1 MRAVL
6 VLAATVLLAAGW
18 AGPASARTYVSLV
31 FDAGTANQARALP
44 LLAEHGLRATFYV
57 SSGSI
62 GHPNR
67 LTWGQLRHMQAIGH
81 EIGGE
86 TIHHTRLPGL
96 PRETMRREVCADR
109 ERLLSRGLAADAFA
123 YPFGAYSS
131 EARDVVVGCGYSS
144 ARLASGIT
152 GAGKVC
158 PGCPYAEEFPP
169 RNPFAIRVPAGVQ
182 RTSTVKRVTDSVAA
196 AQRSGGG
203 WVQIL
208 LHQVCN
214 RCNRYAITV
223 ADLDRLLGWLKRRDG
238 IEVRT
243 VGQLLDAGGPSVRAV
258 PIGATVRSGRLVTLR
273 IARRS
278 AGVRRVRWFIDGRLI
293 GTRTIS
299 PYRLKWVARRL
310 DPGHHTLRALL
321 EDGAGNAALSP
332 QTTFRSR

>member
-1 MRAVL
+1 MRALL
-6 VLAATVLLAAGW
+6 VGAATLLLAGTAH
-18 AGPASARTYVSLV
+18 ARTFVSLV

-44 LLAEHGLRATFYV
+44 LLSKHGLQATFYV
-57 SSGSI
+57 SSGSV
-62 GHPNR
+62 GAPNR

-96 PRETMRREVCADR
+96 PRDTIRREVCADR
-109 ERLLSRGLAADAFA
+109 ERLLSRGLAVDAFA

-131 EARDVVVGCGYSS
+131 EARDVVIACGYSS

-158 PGCPYAEEFPP
+158 PACPYAETFPP
-169 RNPFAIRVPAGVQ
+169 RNRYAIRVPAGVQ

-214 RCNRYAITV
+214 RCNRYAIK
-223 ADLDRLLGWLKRRDG
+223 ASDLDRLLGWLKRRDG

-243 VGQLLDAGGPSVRAV
+243 VSQLLDVGGPSVRV
-258 PIGATVRSGRLVTLR
+258 PPIGATVRRGRRVTLR
-273 IARRS
+273 VARQS
-278 AGVRRVRWFIDGRLI
+278 AGVRRVRWFVDGRLV
-293 GTRTIS
+293 GTRTIA
-299 PYRLKWVARRL
+299 PYRLKWLATRL
-310 DPGHHTLRALL
+310 DPGRHTLRALL